1 MSGSRRVA
9 LQPAF
14 LLHHR
19 DYSDSSRIVE
29 LFTRE
34 HGRISLFA
42 KGARRPKSPFRPLLQ
57 PFVPLL
63 VSWSG
68 SVDGGQLT
76 GAELAGEAAP
86 MPAQRLMSG
95 FYLNELLLR
104 LTPRGEPSQE
114 VFEAYV
120 LAVEALRRNA
130 AEQATL
136 RGFEKELLG
145 QLGYGL
151 DLAQEA
157 ESGEPLSA
165 DRYYHFIPGMGLRVA
180 DGATDATERYRG
192 SELLDLGAGK
202 LDSPG
207 TLRAAKR
214 LLRSAL
220 EHCLEGRGLHSR
232 EVMRALR
239 RMEGDK

>member
-1 MSGSRRVA
+1 MTGPRRVA

-42 KGARRPKSPFRPLLQ
+42 KGAKRPKSPFRPLLQ
-57 PFVPLL
+57 PFMPLL

-68 SVDGGQLT
+68 SIDGGQLT
-76 GAELAGEAAP
+76 GAELAGEAVSV
-86 MPAQRLMSG
+86 PAQRLMSG

-104 LTPRGEPSQE
+104 LTPRGEPVQD
-114 VFEAYV
+114 VFDVYALTLETLRSNGPEQA
-120 LAVEALRRNA
+120 ALRS
-130 AEQATL
+130 
-136 RGFEKELLG
+136 FEKELLG

-151 DLAQEA
+151 DLARDA

-165 DRYYHFIPGMGLRVA
+165 DRYYHFIPGVGLRVA
-180 DGATDATERYRG
+180 EQPGGATDPFRG
-192 SELLDLGAGK
+192 SELIDLGLGRLETAE
-202 LDSPG
+202 

-239 RMEGDK
+239 RMEGER

>member
-1 MSGSRRVA
+1 MTAPRRVA

-42 KGARRPKSPFRPLLQ
+42 KGAKRPKSPFRPLLQ
-57 PFVPLL
+57 PFMPLL

-68 SVDGGQLT
+68 SIDGGQLT
-76 GAELAGEAAP
+76 GAELAGEAVSV
-86 MPAQRLMSG
+86 PAQRLMSG

-104 LTPRGEPSQE
+104 LTPRGEPVQD
-114 VFEAYV
+114 VFDVSALTLETLRSNGPEQA
-120 LAVEALRRNA
+120 ALRS
-130 AEQATL
+130 
-136 RGFEKELLG
+136 FEKELLG

-151 DLAQEA
+151 DLARDA

-165 DRYYHFIPGMGLRVA
+165 DRYYHFIPGVGLRVA
-180 DGATDATERYRG
+180 EQPGGATDPFRG
-192 SELLDLGAGK
+192 SELIDLGLGRLETAE
-202 LDSPG
+202 

-239 RMEGDK
+239 RMEGER

>member
-1 MSGSRRVA
+1 MSGPRRVA

-29 LFTRE
+29 LFTRG

-42 KGARRPKSPFRPLLQ
+42 KGAKRPKSPFRPLLQ
-57 PFVPLL
+57 PFIPLL

-68 SVDGGQLT
+68 SIDGGQLT
-76 GAELAGEAAP
+76 GAELAGEAVP
-86 MPAQRLMSG
+86 VPAQRLMSG

-104 LTPRGEPSQE
+104 LTPRGEPVQD
-114 VFEAYV
+114 VFDVYALTLET
-120 LAVEALRRNA
+120 LRRNEP
-130 AEQATL
+130 EQVAL
-136 RGFEKELLG
+136 RSFEKELLG

-151 DLAQEA
+151 DLARDA

-165 DRYYHFIPGMGLRVA
+165 DRYYHFIPGVGLRVA
-180 DGATDATERYRG
+180 EQRGGATDPFRG
-192 SELLDLGAGK
+192 SELIDLGLGRLETAE
-202 LDSPG
+202 

-239 RMEGDK
+239 RMEGER

>member
-1 MSGSRRVA
+1 MTAPRRVA

-42 KGARRPKSPFRPLLQ
+42 KGARRPKSPFRSLLQ
-57 PFVPLL
+57 PFMPLL

-76 GAELAGEAAP
+76 GAELAGEAVP
-86 MPAQRLMSG
+86 VPAQRLMSG

-104 LTPRGEPSQE
+104 LTPRGEPVQD
-114 VFEAYV
+114 VFDVYALTLETLRSNGPEQA
-120 LAVEALRRNA
+120 ALRS
-130 AEQATL
+130 
-136 RGFEKELLG
+136 FEKELLG

-151 DLAQEA
+151 DLARDA

-165 DRYYHFIPGMGLRVA
+165 DRYYHFIPGVGLRVA
-180 DGATDATERYRG
+180 QQPGGVPDPFRG
-192 SELLDLGAGK
+192 SELIDLGLGRLETAE
-202 LDSPG
+202 

-239 RMEGDK
+239 RMEGER

>member
-1 MSGSRRVA
+1 MSGPRRVT

-34 HGRISLFA
+34 QGRVSLFA
-42 KGARRPKSPFRPLLQ
+42 KGAKRAKSPFRPLLQ
-57 PFVPLL
+57 PFMPLL

-68 SVDGGQLT
+68 STDGGQLT
-76 GAELAGEAAP
+76 GAELAGEALT
-86 MPAQRLMSG
+86 MPPQRLMSG

-104 LTPRGEPSQE
+104 LTPRAEPATE
-114 VFEAYV
+114 IFDAYA
-120 LAVEALRRNA
+120 LTLDALRQRGAEQAALRRF
-130 AEQATL
+130 EQ
-136 RGFEKELLG
+136 ELLG
-145 QLGYGL
+145 HLGYGL
-151 DLAQEA
+151 DLAREA

-165 DRYYHFIPGMGLRVA
+165 DRYYHFIPGVGLRVA
-180 DGATDATERYRG
+180 DAARGDPEPFLG
-192 SELLDLGAGK
+192 SELMDVRHGRLEEAA
-202 LDSPG
+202 
-207 TLRAAKR
+207 TLRSAKR

-239 RMEGDK
+239 RMEGDR

>member
-1 MSGSRRVA
+1 MSGPRRVA
-9 LQPAF
+9 LQAAF
-14 LLHHR
+14 LLHPR

-29 LFTRE
+29 LLTRD

-42 KGARRPKSPFRPLLQ
+42 KGAKRAKSPFRPLLQ
-57 PFVPLL
+57 PFMPLL

-86 MPAQRLMSG
+86 MPPQRLMSG
-95 FYLNELLLR
+95 FYVNELLLR
-104 LTPRGEPSQE
+104 LTPRGEPAQE
-114 VFEAYV
+114 VFDAYA
-120 LAVEALRRNA
+120 LTLDALRRNA
-130 AEQATL
+130 PEQAAL
-136 RGFEKELLG
+136 RSFERELLG

-151 DLAQEA
+151 DLASDAQ
-157 ESGEPLSA
+157 SGEPLSA
-165 DRYYHFIPGMGLRVA
+165 DRYYHFTPGLGLRGA
-180 DGATDATERYRG
+180 DASAGDRDAYAG
-192 SELLDLGAGK
+192 SELIDIGLGRLEEA
-202 LDSPG
+202 G

-214 LLRSAL
+214 LLRSAM

-239 RMEGDK
+239 RTEGDR

>member
-1 MSGSRRVA
+1 MSAPRRVA

-29 LFTRE
+29 LLTRE

-42 KGARRPKSPFRPLLQ
+42 KGAKRAKSPFRPLLQ
-57 PFVPLL
+57 PFMPLL

-68 SVDGGQLT
+68 STDGGQLT
-76 GAELAGEAAP
+76 GAELAGEALA
-86 MPAQRLMSG
+86 MPPQRLMSG
-95 FYLNELLLR
+95 FYVNELLLR
-104 LTPRGEPSQE
+104 LTPRGEPVQE
-114 VFEAYV
+114 VFDAYA
-120 LAVEALRRNA
+120 LTLDALRRGA
-130 AEQATL
+130 AEQAAL

-151 DLAQEA
+151 DLARES

-165 DRYYHFIPGMGLRVA
+165 DRYYHFVPGVGLRVA
-180 DGATDATERYRG
+180 EGPSDETGPFRG
-192 SELLDLGAGK
+192 SELIDLGLGRLEEA
-202 LDSPG
+202 G

-214 LLRSAL
+214 LLRTAL

-239 RMEGDK
+239 RMEGDR

>member
-1 MSGSRRVA
+1 MSAPRRVA
-9 LQPAF
+9 LQPAY

-29 LFTRE
+29 FVTRE
-34 HGRISLFA
+34 FGRISLFA
-42 KGARRPKSPFRPLLQ
+42 KGARRPKSPFRALLQ

-68 SVDGGQLT
+68 SLDGGQLT
-76 GAELAGEAAP
+76 GAELAGEAGP
-86 MPAQRLMSG
+86 MPPPRLMSG

-104 LTPRGEPSQE
+104 LTPRGEPAQE
-114 VFEAYV
+114 VFDAYV
-120 LAVEALRRNA
+120 LAIEALRRSEP
-130 AEQATL
+130 EQAAL

-151 DLAQEA
+151 DLAREA
-157 ESGEPLSA
+157 ESGKPLSA
-165 DRYYHFIPGMGLRVA
+165 DRYYHFVPGKGLRIA
-180 DGATDATERYRG
+180 DGAGDEAGPFLG
-192 SELLDLGAGK
+192 SELLDLEAGR
-202 LDSPG
+202 LESAA

-214 LLRSAL
+214 LLRLAL

-232 EVMRALR
+232 DVMRALR

>member
-1 MSGSRRVA
+1 
-9 LQPAF
+9 
-14 LLHHR
+14 
-19 DYSDSSRIVE
+19 VE
-29 LFTRE
+29 LITRE

-42 KGARRPKSPFRPLLQ
+42 KGAKRAKSPFRPLLQ
-57 PFVPLL
+57 PFMPLL

-76 GAELAGEAAP
+76 GAELAGEAVP
-86 MPAQRLMSG
+86 VPPQRLMSG

-104 LTPRGEPSQE
+104 LTPRGEPVQD
-114 VFEAYV
+114 VFDVYA
-120 LAVEALRRNA
+120 LTLEALRGDGP
-130 AEQATL
+130 EQAAL
-136 RGFEKELLG
+136 RSFEKELLV

-151 DLAQEA
+151 DLTREA

-165 DRYYHFIPGMGLRVA
+165 DRYYHFVPGVGLRVA
-180 DGATDATERYRG
+180 DEPGNAVDPFRG
-192 SELLDLGAGK
+192 SELIDLGLGRLETA
-202 LDSPG
+202 G
-207 TLRAAKR
+207 TLRSAKR

-239 RMEGDK
+239 RMEGER

>member
-1 MSGSRRVA
+1 MSAPRRVA

-29 LFTRE
+29 LLTRE
-34 HGRISLFA
+34 HGRVSLFA
-42 KGARRPKSPFRPLLQ
+42 KGAKRAKSPFRPLLQ
-57 PFVPLL
+57 PFMPLL

-68 SVDGGQLT
+68 STDGGQLT
-76 GAELAGEAAP
+76 GAELAGEALA

-104 LTPRGEPSQE
+104 LTPRAEPVQE
-114 VFEAYV
+114 VFDAYA
-120 LAVEALRRNA
+120 LTLDALRRGA
-130 AEQATL
+130 VEQAAL

-151 DLAQEA
+151 DLAHES

-165 DRYYHFIPGMGLRVA
+165 DRYYHFVPGVGLRVA
-180 DGATDATERYRG
+180 DQPSGEQEPFRG
-192 SELLDLGAGK
+192 SELIDLGLGRLEEA
-202 LDSPG
+202 G

-214 LLRSAL
+214 LLRTAL

-239 RMEGDK
+239 RMEGDR

>member
-1 MSGSRRVA
+1 MTAPRRVA

-42 KGARRPKSPFRPLLQ
+42 KGAKRPKSPFRPLLQ
-57 PFVPLL
+57 PFMPLL

-68 SVDGGQLT
+68 SIDGGQLT
-76 GAELAGEAAP
+76 GAELAGEAVSV
-86 MPAQRLMSG
+86 PAQRLMSG

-104 LTPRGEPSQE
+104 LTPRGEPVQD
-114 VFEAYV
+114 VFDVYALTLET
-120 LAVEALRRNA
+120 LRRNG
-130 AEQATL
+130 AEQAAL
-136 RGFEKELLG
+136 RSFEKELLG

-151 DLAQEA
+151 DLARDA

-165 DRYYHFIPGMGLRVA
+165 DRYYHFIPGVGLRVA
-180 DGATDATERYRG
+180 EQPGGATDPFRG
-192 SELLDLGAGK
+192 SELIDLGLGRLETAE
-202 LDSPG
+202 

-239 RMEGDK
+239 RMEGER

>member
-1 MSGSRRVA
+1 MTAPRRVA

-57 PFVPLL
+57 PFMPLL

-76 GAELAGEAAP
+76 GAELAGEAVP
-86 MPAQRLMSG
+86 VPAQRLMSG

-104 LTPRGEPSQE
+104 LTPRGEPVQD
-114 VFEAYV
+114 VFDVYALTLETLRRHEPEQV
-120 LAVEALRRNA
+120 ALRS
-130 AEQATL
+130 
-136 RGFEKELLG
+136 FEKELLG

-151 DLAQEA
+151 DLARDA

-165 DRYYHFIPGMGLRVA
+165 DRYYHFIPGVGLRVA
-180 DGATDATERYRG
+180 EQPGGVTDPFRG
-192 SELLDLGAGK
+192 SELIDLGLGRLETAE
-202 LDSPG
+202 

-239 RMEGDK
+239 RMEGER

>member
-1 MSGSRRVA
+1 MTAPRRVA

-29 LFTRE
+29 LVTRE

-42 KGARRPKSPFRPLLQ
+42 KGAKRPKSPFRPLLQ
-57 PFVPLL
+57 PFMPLL

-68 SVDGGQLT
+68 SIDGGQLT
-76 GAELAGEAAP
+76 GAELAGEAVSV
-86 MPAQRLMSG
+86 PAQRLMSG

-104 LTPRGEPSQE
+104 LTPRGEPVQD
-114 VFEAYV
+114 VFDVYALTLETLRSNGPEQA
-120 LAVEALRRNA
+120 ALRS
-130 AEQATL
+130 
-136 RGFEKELLG
+136 FEKELLG

-151 DLAQEA
+151 DLARDA

-165 DRYYHFIPGMGLRVA
+165 DRYYHFIPGVGLRVA
-180 DGATDATERYRG
+180 EQPGGATDPFRG
-192 SELLDLGAGK
+192 SELIDLGLGRLETAE
-202 LDSPG
+202 

-239 RMEGDK
+239 RMEGER

>member
-1 MSGSRRVA
+1 MTAPRRVA

-57 PFVPLL
+57 PFMPLL

-68 SVDGGQLT
+68 SIDGGQLT
-76 GAELAGEAAP
+76 GAELAGEAVSV
-86 MPAQRLMSG
+86 PAQRLMSG

-104 LTPRGEPSQE
+104 LTPRGEPVQD
-114 VFEAYV
+114 VFDVYALTLETLRSNGPEQA
-120 LAVEALRRNA
+120 ALRS
-130 AEQATL
+130 
-136 RGFEKELLG
+136 FEKELLG

-151 DLAQEA
+151 DLARDA

-165 DRYYHFIPGMGLRVA
+165 DRYYHFIPGVGLRVA
-180 DGATDATERYRG
+180 EQPGGATDPFRG
-192 SELLDLGAGK
+192 SELIDLGLGRLETAE
-202 LDSPG
+202 

-239 RMEGDK
+239 RMEGER

>member
-1 MSGSRRVA
+1 MSGPRRVA

-29 LFTRE
+29 LLTRG

-42 KGARRPKSPFRPLLQ
+42 RGAKRAKSPFRPLLQ
-57 PFVPLL
+57 PFMPLL

-76 GAELAGEAAP
+76 GAELAGEAVSVP
-86 MPAQRLMSG
+86 SRRLMSG
-95 FYLNELLLR
+95 FYLNELVLR
-104 LTPRGEPSQE
+104 LTPRGEPVPE
-114 VFEAYV
+114 VFDVYALTLDTLRHDGPEQA
-120 LAVEALRRNA
+120 ALRH
-130 AEQATL
+130 
-136 RGFEKELLG
+136 FEKELLG
-145 QLGYGL
+145 QLGYGI
-151 DLAQEA
+151 DLTREA
-157 ESGEPLSA
+157 ESGAPLSA
-165 DRYYHFIPGMGLRVA
+165 DRYYDFIPGVGLRVA
-180 DGATDATERYRG
+180 DGPGTDPGPYRG
-192 SELLDLGAGK
+192 SELIDLGLGR
-202 LDSPG
+202 LDAAG

-232 EVMRALR
+232 DVMRALR
-239 RMEGDK
+239 RMEGER

>member
-1 MSGSRRVA
+1 MTAPRRVA

-42 KGARRPKSPFRPLLQ
+42 KGAKRPKSPFRPLLQ
-57 PFVPLL
+57 PFMPLL

-68 SVDGGQLT
+68 SIDGGQLT
-76 GAELAGEAAP
+76 GAELAGEAVSV
-86 MPAQRLMSG
+86 PAQRLMSG

-104 LTPRGEPSQE
+104 LTPRGEPVQD
-114 VFEAYV
+114 VFDVYALTLETLRSNGPEQA
-120 LAVEALRRNA
+120 ALRS
-130 AEQATL
+130 
-136 RGFEKELLG
+136 FEKELLG

-151 DLAQEA
+151 DLARDA

-165 DRYYHFIPGMGLRVA
+165 DRYYHFIPGVGLRVA
-180 DGATDATERYRG
+180 EQPGGATDPFRG
-192 SELLDLGAGK
+192 SELIDLGLGRLETAE
-202 LDSPG
+202 

-239 RMEGDK
+239 RMEGER